1 MTCHCGSC
9 EDHRVDSYTISP
21 ECGIP
26 SGPPPVGGSSVQSPN
41 HKTRKSVERVIEMQ
55 EERDR
60 YDEEYYASAE
70 APDPYKEWLE
80 NTNYMSVEELAD
92 RYARFGMALAEIHEM
107 ALDSFSGKDL
117 PEPKYMLGLCLGLA
131 GGALNYE
138 KPKQ

>member
-1 MTCHCGSC
+1 MDSWNMF
-9 EDHRVDSYTISP
+9 DHD
-21 ECGIP
+21 
-26 SGPPPVGGSSVQSPN
+26 SVQWTEATLDEVKGELFDAR
-41 HKTRKSVERVIEMQ
+41 KTPIQKSVEKAVEMQ

-60 YDEEYYASAE
+60 YDE
-70 APDPYKEWLE
+70 APDPYSQWVE
-80 NTNYMSVEELAD
+80 NTQYMTKEELAD

>member
-9 EDHRVDSYTISP
+9 EDHRMDSWNMFDHD
-21 ECGIP
+21 
-26 SGPPPVGGSSVQSPN
+26 SVQWTEATLDEVKGELFDAR
-41 HKTRKSVERVIEMQ
+41 KTPIQKSVEKVVEMQ
-55 EERDR
+55 EERDG
-60 YDEEYYASAE
+60 YDE
-70 APDPYKEWLE
+70 APDPYSQWVE
-80 NTNYMSVEELAD
+80 NTQYMTKEELAD
-92 RYARFGMALAEIHEM
+92 RYARFGTALAEIHEM

>member
-9 EDHRVDSYTISP
+9 EDHRVDSWNMFDHD
-21 ECGIP
+21 
-26 SGPPPVGGSSVQSPN
+26 SVQWTEATLDEVKGELFDAR
-41 HKTRKSVERVIEMQ
+41 KTPIQKSVEKVVEMQ
-55 EERDR
+55 EERDG
-60 YDEEYYASAE
+60 YDE
-70 APDPYKEWLE
+70 APDPYSQWVE
-80 NTNYMSVEELAD
+80 NTQYMTKEELAD
-92 RYARFGMALAEIHEM
+92 RYARFGTALAEIHEM